1 MSNDPEESGP
11 LTPEQREEMLRHPL
25 KGQSYSDLE
34 DDLKYYADVLRTT
47 TEGDPVYS
55 RFTQQKEITERYLH
69 LLRRFDTCG
78 VSDIITLDHVH
89 DTRR

>member
-1 MSNDPEESGP
+1 MINAPEESGP
-11 LTPEQREEMLRHPL
+11 LTPEQHDEMLRHPL
-25 KGQSYSDLE
+25 KGQSFFDLE
-34 DDLKYYADVLRTT
+34 EDLKYYDNILRST

-69 LLRRFDTCG
+69 LLRRFTTDG
-78 VSDIITLDHVH
+78 VSDIITLDQVH

>member
-1 MSNDPEESGP
+1 MTNDPEESGP
-11 LTPEQREEMLRHPL
+11 LTPAQHEEMLRHPL
-25 KGQSYSDLE
+25 KGQMIHE
-34 DDLKYYADVLRTT
+34 MEEDLKYYSDILKNT

-69 LLRRFDTCG
+69 LIRRFETYG
-78 VSDIITLDHVH
+78 VSDIISLDQVH